1 MQRVYKSIKK
11 FKIMLDHR
19 LRKQAW
25 NVGCKVLKSNQSKIL
40 IDIMK
45 CFKRWGVKYIF
56 ELSSNAIKYV
66 IILETSVR
74 PKEVL
79 PCKEYTSLSKNS
91 KLCLIIDCGNKLG
104 TLDARY

>member
-56 ELSSNAIKYV
+56 ELSSNVIKYV
-66 IILETSVR
+66 MTKVR
-74 PKEVL
+74 LKEAIEDEVGRGDVVGHVQAFL
-79 PCKEYTSLSKNS
+79 LWFEALTLGVNS
-91 KLCLIIDCGNKLG
+91 WNVIF
-104 TLDARY
+104 